1 MSTLLSVILADQRK
15 LVIVEQVQTLPT
27 VFRQDVENKRFNK
40 VRIHMASQFSVHV
53 YVKNLPVGISSDC
66 DVHRSN
72 IKKASD
78 GRVGKNRKNVGR
90 GYLMNIH
97 NSVSKTG

>member
-1 MSTLLSVILADQRK
+1 MSRDISVDSVVSNFSRSTKAGNCRASSNITDSL
-15 LVIVEQVQTLPT
+15 QTRRGKQT
-27 VFRQDVENKRFNK
+27 FQQ

-66 DVHRSN
+66 DVHRSI

-78 GRVGKNRKNVGR
+78 GRVGKKTEKCVAG
-90 GYLMNIH
+90 
-97 NSVSKTG
+97 VSHEYS